1 MACTCKNIIPQ
12 SQECYD
18 QMITIKVP
26 KTLDTRMNAPGAE
39 RKEYVSVD
47 PCLAAEIIELWRLG
61 IVTTGC
67 CCGHNLGG
75 RYLPFIGVREDFIPK
90 MKELGYEVQYN
101 DCRPNDEDSFV
112 PKSV

>member
-1 MACTCKNIIPQ
+1 
-12 SQECYD
+12 
-18 QMITIKVP
+18 MITIKVP